1 MINLV
6 ENEKVFNAAQQ
17 YRWASS
23 TNPEEVLEAYHTML
37 RVIVAAVSCGHECHA
52 CTQRERD
59 QLEPGL

>member
-1 MINLV
+1 MSNFA
-6 ENEKVFNAAQQ
+6 ENEKGFNGAQQ